1 MGTAPKRGVKAL
13 NIGKGRKG
21 VQLDTSKRPSP
32 GERKALRKRIVL
44 SNDNAL
50 EVSSLVDL
58 ESHSV
63 LSKKNEGHVK
73 GLPEEVV
80 DSLRAVDAF
89 KPSQGWG
96 LFRRPATLI
105 RKETVELA
113 ALIQEAEGGSNK
125 SEVVEGAEG
134 QAEGTAVVAAEAPK
148 KTIRRVIIGERMS
161 GKSSLLLQG
170 LAIAFVRNWV
180 VINLPDGMSH
190 TSYTVTLQ
198 LLTSLKP
205 RT

>member
-1 MGTAPKRGVKAL
+1 MVAAPKRGVKSL
-13 NIGKGRKG
+13 NVKKGRKG
-21 VQLDTSKRPSP
+21 VQPDTGKRPNP

-44 SNDNAL
+44 SNNNAL

-58 ESHSV
+58 ERQSV
-63 LSKKNEGHVK
+63 LSKKNEGQVK

-89 KPSQGWG
+89 KPTQGWS

-105 RKETVELA
+105 RKE
-113 ALIQEAEGGSNK
+113 EAEGGPEK
-125 SEVVEGAEG
+125 TELVEDAEG
-134 QAEGTAVVAAEAPK
+134 GAEGTAVGAAEAPK
-148 KTIRRVIIGERMS
+148 KTIRRVIVGERMS

-170 LAIAFVRNWV
+170 LAMAFVRNWV
-180 VINLPDGMSH
+180 VINLPDGMAH
-190 TSYTVTLQ
+190 TSYTVALQ
-198 LLTSLKP
+198 LLTTPKP